1 MIPDELTIALNW
13 KGQKREW
20 SFDSVFGATTHQDKV
35 FEDTKHL
42 IQSAVD
48 GYNVCIFACEQGA
61 SGSVGGACGGPQ
73 RGRRSLGFDTARTP
87 PSTPPASCPAHRPPA
102 SQTARRAAA
111 RPSPSMA
118 MRSCRA

>member
-20 SFDSVFGATTHQDKV
+20 SFDSVFGPNTHQDKV

-48 GYNVCIFACEQGA
+48 GYNVCIFACEA
-61 SGSVGGACGGPQ
+61 GGWRDELLGWDGLLL
-73 RGRRSLGFDTARTP
+73 GRAGVT
-87 PSTPPASCPAHRPPA
+87 ASCTMGC
-102 SQTARRAAA
+102 Q
-111 RPSPSMA
+111 
-118 MRSCRA
+118 